1 MAYHLKSNESV
12 PDAVRR
18 IVSEEMDAAAGQLRG
33 ASGADRDEAIHEARK
48 SVKKVRAVLRLVQ
61 PELGATWRVENRRL
75 SEIGRKLSE
84 FRDAAASIESL
95 DSLKEGYR
103 EELGPHTLDSI
114 RRGLV
119 ARKGQAERNAD
130 IGQVLN
136 KLAAGLRSTGKRAR
150 TWPLEND
157 GFPAI
162 GCGLERTF
170 SRGRKALALVR
181 ANPSPEGFH
190 EWRKRVKDHW
200 YHVRL
205 LEYVWVDIMQAYGRA
220 LKDLETWLG
229 DDHNLVVLR
238 DRVLAEPA
246 FYGKATDIDVFLGV
260 VDKRQKE
267 LRDGA
272 LSFGKRIYAE
282 KPAQF
287 ARRMERFWR
296 AWQSQ
301 PKQLEELRRAHAGDG
316 DRTPPGEGEPRVPVS
331 GGRTAP
337 R

>member
-12 PDAVRR
+12 ADAVRR
-18 IVSEEMDAAAGQLRG
+18 IVSEEMDAAAGHLSG

-75 SEIGRKLSE
+75 SDIGHKLAE

-95 DSLKEGYR
+95 DSLKERYR
-103 EELGPHTLDSI
+103 KELGPRTFASI

-119 ARKGQAERNAD
+119 ARKGKAERSAG
-130 IGQVLN
+130 IGPLLN
-136 KLAAGLRSTGKRAR
+136 KLAAGLRSTGRRAR
-150 TWPLEND
+150 AWPLERD

-162 GCGLERTF
+162 GCGLERTY

-181 ANPSPEGFH
+181 ENSTSENFH

-205 LEYVWVDIMQAYGRA
+205 LEDIWPGIMQAYERA

-238 DRVLAEPA
+238 DTVLAEPA
-246 FYGKATDIDVFLGV
+246 FYGNTAEIDVFLGL
-260 VDKRQKE
+260 VDKRRKE
-267 LRDGA
+267 LCDGA
-272 LSFGKRIYAE
+272 LSVGMRIYAE

-287 ARRMERFWR
+287 AQRLERFWR

-301 PKQLEELRRAHAGDG
+301 PEQPGGLRQAHAGTRK
-316 DRTPPGEGEPRVPVS
+316 RTTLR
-331 GGRTAP
+331 
-337 R
+337 